1 MGASCVLQ
9 LMDLVKN
16 KWCGSLDVLED
27 MAVWGLRESCIHRIR
42 EEFEMC
48 ILTDFESL
56 VICWEFF
63 SEIRDGLSRECDL
76 SWLLI

>member
-1 MGASCVLQ
+1 MWVT
-9 LMDLVKN
+9 
-16 KWCGSLDVLED
+16 DVLEN

-48 ILTDFESL
+48 ILTDFESF

-76 SWLLI
+76 SWLFDLSPVVFRKSE